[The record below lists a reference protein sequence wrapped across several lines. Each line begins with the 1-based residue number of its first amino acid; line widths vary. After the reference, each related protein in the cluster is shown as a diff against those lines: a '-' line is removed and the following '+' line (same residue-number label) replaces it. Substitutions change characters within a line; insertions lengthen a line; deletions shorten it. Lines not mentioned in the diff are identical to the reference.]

1 MAAEQRK
8 FPPAFAAKAKRLE
21 AAFDAYLRELDLLK
35 KERRQLK
42 ERFMKRL
49 ESGKMDE
56 IRNILKSL

>member
-35 KERRQLK
+35 KERKELK
-42 ERFMKRL
+42 EKFMRRI
-49 ESGKMDE
+49 EAGKMDE
-56 IRNILKSL
+56 IRKNLRSM

>member
-1 MAAEQRK
+1 MADEQRK
-8 FPPAFAAKAKRLE
+8 LPASHAAKAKRLE

-35 KERRQLK
+35 KERKALK

-56 IRNILKSL
+56 IRRQLKSM